1 MLIVM
6 GGLPGTG
13 KTTLARLLAA
23 RIGAVHL
30 RVDTIEQ
37 AIVRSGVAGRPVGP
51 VGYTVG
57 YALAEEHLRQG
68 LTVIAESVNPL
79 SVTRDAWR
87 DTAVRA
93 GARVVEVEVMCS
105 DTAEHRRRV
114 TSRSA
119 DIPDL
124 PLPDW
129 QQVVDRGVRAV
140 GPRARRRRHRGTE
153 PATVTGSTPPR
164 PGIGL
169 TPTVRPCK
177 RPARRSRR
185 VRRRHVRLWRRLSM
199 NGSWGTGHDSAGP

>member
-6 GGLPGTG
+6 GGLPGAG

-37 AIVRSGVAGRPVGP
+37 AIVRSGVARHPVGP
-51 VGYTVG
+51 VGYAVG
-57 YALAEEHLRQG
+57 YALTEEHLRQG

-87 DTAVRA
+87 ATALGA
-93 GARVVEVEVMCS
+93 GVPVVEVEVTCS
-105 DTAEHRRRV
+105 DPAEHRRRV
-114 TSRSA
+114 TSRPV

-129 QQVVDRGVRAV
+129 QQVVDREYEPWDRERVVVDTAGQSPQQSLAV
-140 GPRARRRRHRGTE
+140 LLRGLEPR
-153 PATVTGSTPPR
+153 
-164 PGIGL
+164 
-169 TPTVRPCK
+169 
-177 RPARRSRR
+177 
-185 VRRRHVRLWRRLSM
+185 
-199 NGSWGTGHDSAGP
+199 

>member
-37 AIVRSGVAGRPVGP
+37 AIVRSGLAQHPVGP
-51 VGYTVG
+51 VGYVVG

-87 DTAVRA
+87 ATAVRA
-93 GARVVEVEVMCS
+93 GVPVLDVEVVCS
-105 DTAEHRRRV
+105 DPAEHRLRA
-114 TSRSA
+114 TSRSV

-124 PLPDW
+124 PLPNW
-129 QQVVDRGVRAV
+129 QQVVDREYEPWDRERVVVDTAGQE
-140 GPRARRRRHRGTE
+140 PRESLAALLAR
-153 PATVTGSTPPR
+153 
-164 PGIGL
+164 L
-169 TPTVRPCK
+169 
-177 RPARRSRR
+177 RS
-185 VRRRHVRLWRRLSM
+185 H
-199 NGSWGTGHDSAGP
+199 

>member
-51 VGYTVG
+51 VGYAVG

-93 GARVVEVEVMCS
+93 GVRVVEVEVVCS
-105 DTAEHRRRV
+105 DPAEHRRRV
-114 TSRSA
+114 TSRST

-129 QQVVDRGVRAV
+129 QQVVDREYEPWDRERVVVDTAGQSPQQSLALLL
-140 GPRARRRRHRGTE
+140 RGL
-153 PATVTGSTPPR
+153 ASG
-164 PGIGL
+164 
-169 TPTVRPCK
+169 
-177 RPARRSRR
+177 
-185 VRRRHVRLWRRLSM
+185 
-199 NGSWGTGHDSAGP
+199 

>member
-1 MLIVM
+1 VLIVM
-6 GGLPGTG
+6 GGLPGAG

-37 AIVRSGVAGRPVGP
+37 AIVRSGLARHPVGP

-79 SVTRDAWR
+79 SVTRDTWR
-87 DTAVRA
+87 ATALGA
-93 GARVVEVEVMCS
+93 GVPVVEVEVMCS
-105 DTAEHRRRV
+105 DPAEHRRRV
-114 TSRSA
+114 TSRSV

-129 QQVVDRGVRAV
+129 QQVVDRQYEPWDRERVIVDTAGQSPRQSLAV
-140 GPRARRRRHRGTE
+140 LLRGLEPR
-153 PATVTGSTPPR
+153 
-164 PGIGL
+164 
-169 TPTVRPCK
+169 
-177 RPARRSRR
+177 
-185 VRRRHVRLWRRLSM
+185 
-199 NGSWGTGHDSAGP
+199 